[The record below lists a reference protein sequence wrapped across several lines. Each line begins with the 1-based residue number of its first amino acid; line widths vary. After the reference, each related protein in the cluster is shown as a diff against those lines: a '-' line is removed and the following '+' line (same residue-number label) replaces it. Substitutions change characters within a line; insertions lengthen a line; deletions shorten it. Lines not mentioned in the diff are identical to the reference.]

1 MQEHLFKGDTVYNTK
16 KIRNLAAVGVAATL
30 ALAACSG
37 GGGGGGS
44 SAASGGGG
52 GEVTWTTWGTPDE
65 LKAFEQINDKFREA
79 HPDVKLVFQPV
90 ASYSDYHSKLTTQLT
105 SKTAPDVFYVG
116 DDHIANLVA
125 NDVLEPI
132 EACVGKEGSTLAL
145 EDFNSEIYQIAQ
157 KDGVTYAL
165 PNDVNPDAF
174 WYSKKALEAAGI
186 TEDPAELASNDQ
198 WTVDKFFEMTEK
210 MDAAGIVGAA
220 FWNYWATWQTIL
232 SSNGTPAY
240 SADGAFIG
248 DTAEAAAGLQD
259 WADHFES
266 GELAIA
272 DVMPAGSDADTL
284 LVTNKL
290 GFMVQGRY
298 TVGTIE
304 GAGMDINEFDVV
316 RWPTVSGAEEPVA
329 VAASFLAIN
338 KDAKDKEAACEFF
351 QTFLDSEGQ
360 TIRLE
365 DNGNALP
372 SISGIDNIVTDSGKP
387 ANVAALIQ
395 MRDTGFSN
403 NATEAAVPG
412 LSNDISENVMLPLFQ
427 GKTDAKS
434 ALDRVA
440 EMLKEAGAIE

>member
-1 MQEHLFKGDTVYNTK
+1 MKHIR
-16 KIRNLAAVGVAATL
+16 KIGQVAAVASASALV
-30 ALAACSG
+30 LAACSG
-37 GGGGGGS
+37 SSGGS
-44 SAASGGGG
+44 GSDSGSGGGA

-65 LKAFEQINDKFREA
+65 LKAFEEINDKFREEY
-79 HPDVKLVFQPV
+79 PDVKLVFQPV

-132 EACVGKEGSTLAL
+132 DTCLSKEGATLAL
-145 EDFNSEIYQIAQ
+145 DDFNPEIYQIAQ
-157 KDGVTYAL
+157 KDDVTYAL

-186 TEDPAELASNDQ
+186 TEDPAELAANDE
-198 WTVDKFFEMTEK
+198 WTFDKFFEMTEK
-210 MDAAGIVGAA
+210 MEAEGIIGAA

-240 SADGAFIG
+240 DEAGAFVG
-248 DTAEAAAGLQD
+248 DTPEAVEALQQ
-259 WADHFES
+259 WADHFVDGS
-266 GELAIA
+266 LAIA

-284 LVTNKL
+284 LVTDKL

-304 GAGMDINEFDVV
+304 GAGMDINEYDVV
-316 RWPTVSGAEEPVA
+316 RWPTASGAEEPVA

-338 KDAKDKEAACEFF
+338 KDAKDKDAACDFF
-351 QTFLDSEGQ
+351 QMFLNSEGQ
-360 TIRLE
+360 TIRLA

-387 ANVAALIQ
+387 ANVESLIL
-395 MRDTGFSN
+395 MRDSGFSN

-412 LSNDISENVMLPLFQ
+412 LSTDISETIMLPLFQ
-427 GKTDAKS
+427 GKIDATDALS
-434 ALDRVA
+434 QVSEL
-440 EMLKEAGAIE
+440 LKEKGATE